1 MNIEGILLT
10 MYDSR
15 LRLSNHVV
23 EDVKMHFQNIVFD
36 TIIPRN
42 TKLSEAPSFG
52 LPVVIHDVSS
62 KGSTTYL
69 NLAREVL
76 QRNGLTKGVGKE
88 TVVS

>member
-1 MNIEGILLT
+1 
-10 MYDSR
+10 

-23 EDVKMHFQNIVFD
+23 EDVKMHFQDLVFD

-52 LPVVIHDVSS
+52 VPVIAHDVSS

-69 NLAREVL
+69 NLAREIL
-76 QRNGLTKGVGKE
+76 QRNGMTRMEKAEKVME
-88 TVVS
+88 